1 MKAKDGAVFCI
12 VWFPVNV
19 LAPRPAKLPVAVTPP
34 CQDVPFYTLSSL
46 EEVLKYKSPAASEL
60 PPPSVDGLE
69 EAI

>member
-1 MKAKDGAVFCI
+1 M
-12 VWFPVNV
+12 

-34 CQDVPFYTLSSL
+34 CQAEPLYTLNSL